1 MIDCPPELKF
11 FQLYSYPK
19 IILCFLSPFG
29 HTLPPKFF
37 LFIFW
42 NIHFMVNKHSSALNP
57 CPLSCLKETPHSSLL
72 CSFLE
77 WWVFS
82 SPLAR
87 LSRPSNVELKVSPDL
102 WVMLAVYTIH
112 HALLSPSHWP
122 WYLLQPS
129 SRYWNSLPDLSTT
142 WMKPWWPLNPQKNH
156 PLNLRLPCPWLL
168 KLHFPDAYDT
178 PKLRPSIGL
187 SHHLESSHLKSQ
199 TAQSVVLL

>member
-11 FQLYSYPK
+11 LQLYSYPK

-82 SPLAR
+82 SPLAG
-87 LSRPSNVELKVSPDL
+87 LSRPSNVELKVPPDL

-112 HALLSPSHWP
+112 H
-122 WYLLQPS
+122 
-129 SRYWNSLPDLSTT
+129 RTGPDISC
-142 WMKPWWPLNPQKNH
+142 NPPH
-156 PLNLRLPCPWLL
+156 
-168 KLHFPDAYDT
+168 D
-178 PKLRPSIGL
+178 IGTV
-187 SHHLESSHLKSQ
+187 SQ
-199 TAQSVVLL
+199 TFQQLEWNPGDLLILRKTTH